1 MPHTGSVTSSS
12 AAEGWIAIQESKSAL
27 VQPIFIATANPWITS
42 SEAIP
47 VCVGVGGGEEV
58 RYVELMRKVE
68 VMAED
73 KRGRFNERERWNQGY
88 LFDSMYRTYEMDTHN
103 FLFWTMADH
112 LVLSDWLVSR
122 STLREKV

>member
-1 MPHTGSVTSSS
+1 MLGR
-12 AAEGWIAIQESKSAL
+12 GK
-27 VQPIFIATANPWITS
+27 
-42 SEAIP
+42 
-47 VCVGVGGGEEV
+47 GGGEEV

-88 LFDSMYRTYEMDTHN
+88 LFDVLYRTYEMDTHN
-103 FLFWTMADH
+103 FFFWSMADH

-122 STLREKV
+122 STLKE